1 MGEFAPLHWL
11 VVLIVLLLL
20 FGPKKIPELGRGL
33 GEAIRGFK
41 RSLSEADE
49 PAGKAKTETPREAP
63 TE

>member
-11 VVLIVLLLL
+11 VVLVGLLIL

-41 RSLSEADE
+41 ASISEPDE
-49 PAGKAKTETPREAP
+49 PEKTPPAK
-63 TE
+63 